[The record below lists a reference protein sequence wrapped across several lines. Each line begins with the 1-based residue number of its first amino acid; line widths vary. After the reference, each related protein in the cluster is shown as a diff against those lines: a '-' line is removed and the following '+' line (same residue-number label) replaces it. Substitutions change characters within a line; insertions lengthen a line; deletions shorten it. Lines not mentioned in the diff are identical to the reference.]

1 MIDIR
6 TFQCNML
13 QENCYLVSDDTR
25 EAVIIDPGAFYEN
38 EQKAI
43 SHYINDNGLQLRHV
57 LCTHGHFDH
66 VFGAGAL
73 FRDFGLQPELHAADL
88 FLYEA
93 AAEQASEMLGVHI
106 PLDMPTASASLTNGQ
121 LISFGHHQLQ
131 VLHTPGH
138 SPGGVIFYCK
148 EEQVAFSGDTL
159 FRMSVGRTD
168 LHRGSWPA
176 LMQSLKNTVATLPA
190 ATVVYPGHGPKTLI
204 DDELNMNPYFH

>member
-6 TFQCNML
+6 TFTCNML
-13 QENCYLVSDDTR
+13 QENCYVVNDATG
-25 EAVIIDPGAFYEN
+25 EAVVIDPGAFYGS

-43 SHYINDNGLQLRHV
+43 SQYISDNGFCLKHV

-73 FRDFGLQPELHAADL
+73 YHDFGIRPELHADDL

-93 AAEQASEMLGVHI
+93 AAEQACEMLGVNI
-106 PLDMPTASASLTNGQ
+106 TLDLPLPATPLKDRQSIN
-121 LISFGHHQLQ
+121 FGNHQLQ

-138 SPGGVIFYCK
+138 SPGGVLFYCA
-148 EEQVAFSGDTL
+148 EEQIVFSGDTL

-176 LMQSLKNTVATLPA
+176 LMESLKKVVSALPA
-190 ATVVYPGHGPKTLI
+190 DTTVYTGHGPKTI
-204 DDELNMNPYFH
+204 IGDELAMNPYFH